1 MAIPADLQSRIAKAR
16 LDRSGRQSQ
25 INRFLRFADPSK
37 PRVGDSL
44 TTPTDRGDEVDDL
57 FDTTLQEVYE
67 DFGSDLIG
75 RLMPRHSDWLTY
87 APLGSLAD
95 EEKKQIEKPLLMR
108 STSIF
113 EAIRASNFY
122 DEAAG
127 EWALDQGHGTSGLMI
142 VDPGKGQP
150 VFCEAIPPHQLLIGR
165 GARGLNFKA
174 RESAWEVGEAVA
186 YWPRYNWP
194 AKLKADAEHKTRR
207 CRIVTVI
214 EAASLIP
221 TPAGERWRW
230 QVVVDNQVVFE
241 QELRGT
247 GSCPII
253 ASRWRTHAASA
264 WGLGPLLKTV
274 PDALTL
280 DQERFLVLKNLGKVV
295 DPPTMYDDDGVLNP
309 EGGVGAGMWIPRL
322 PGSKVDRL
330 EPGRI
335 EAAYYEQGGLQ
346 DGIRRAGFQSGPRQR
361 GKTPPTL
368 GQWMDEKAE
377 EGRRLEMPTGKLYS
391 EGVIAIVQRFEYLL
405 TKRGDIDPF
414 IEIEGRDKPVQVRP
428 LNPLSRQQDFEE
440 IQTAQQLLQFGNAVF
455 GPQVMA
461 AFVDG
466 AATLDEMRKRLND
479 KMIVVREAEMV
490 DPLLRGVL
498 GQPGAGEGLETLPPE
513 PQ

>member
-1 MAIPADLQSRIAKAR
+1 MAIPADLQASLAKAR
-16 LDRSGRQSQ
+16 TDRSRRQSQ

-37 PRVGDSL
+37 PRIGDSL
-44 TTPTDRGDEVDDL
+44 TSPTERADEVDDL

-67 DFGSDLIG
+67 DFSSELIG

-87 APLGSLAD
+87 APVESLPQED
-95 EEKKQIEKPLLMR
+95 KKRIEEPLKAR
-108 STSIF
+108 STLIF

-127 EWALDQGHGTSGLMI
+127 EWAMDQGHGTSGLMI

-150 VFCEAIPPHQLLIGR
+150 IFCESIPPNQLLVGR
-165 GARGLNFKA
+165 GARGVDFKA
-174 RESAWEVGEAVA
+174 REAAWQLHEAMA
-186 YWPRYNWP
+186 YWPRYNWT
-194 AKLKADAEHKTRR
+194 KKQRADAEHKTRR
-207 CRIVTVI
+207 LRIVTVI

-221 TPAGERWRW
+221 TPAGERWKWR
-230 QVVVDNQVVFE
+230 VVVDNEVVHE
-241 QELRGT
+241 TELRGT
-247 GSCPII
+247 GCCPVIT
-253 ASRWRTHAASA
+253 SRWRTHASSA
-264 WGLGPLLKTV
+264 WGVGPLLKCV

-280 DQERFLVLKNLGKVV
+280 DQERYLVLKNLGKVV

-322 PGSKVDRL
+322 PGSKIDTVDS
-330 EPGRI
+330 GRI
-335 EAAYYEQGGLQ
+335 EAAFYVEGGLQ
-346 DGIRRAGFQSGPRQR
+346 DSIRRAGFQSGPRQR

-405 TKRGDIDPF
+405 LKRG
-414 IEIEGRDKPVQVRP
+414 EIEPFLEIEDRKAPIKVQP

-455 GPQVMA
+455 GPQIMA
-461 AFVDG
+461 AYVDG
-466 AATLDEMRKRLND
+466 AQTLDEMRKRLND
-479 KMIVVREAEMV
+479 KLIVVREAADI

-498 GQPGAGEGLETLPPE
+498 GQPGSAAGLETPPE
-513 PQ
+513 GA